1 MDESVAR
8 VATIYYLRR
17 QIFNKKIMRHA
28 KEQESVTHIREKKN
42 QATETAFERAH
53 MSDLTKASKQLLQAC
68 SKS

>member
-28 KEQESVTHIREKKN
+28 KEQESVTHIQEKKIR
-42 QATETAFERAH
+42 QQKLLLKG
-53 MSDLTKASKQLLQAC
+53 LTCQT
-68 SKS
+68 